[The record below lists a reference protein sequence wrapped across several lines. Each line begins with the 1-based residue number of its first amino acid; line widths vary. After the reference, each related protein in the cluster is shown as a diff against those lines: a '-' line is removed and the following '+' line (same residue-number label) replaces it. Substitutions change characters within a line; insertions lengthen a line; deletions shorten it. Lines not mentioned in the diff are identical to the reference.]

1 MNIKGVFKSMI
12 PLIIGILIGAGFTK
26 NPNVK
31 WIILGYVI
39 FMFIFALIRDKV
51 VKVKQATDKKTAI
64 KEQAWETVQNVGEAT
79 LKGNKIGAN
88 MFDKWYREIAFYLG
102 IALFLSIIVL
112 IVYKLWIWVLVNV
125 LGLIFFTVLN
135 QCQRNTRE
143 IKEFLE
149 YKFKDEAEKL
159 WESQNN

>member
-1 MNIKGVFKSMI
+1 MKIMSILKSMI
-12 PLIIGILIGAGFTK
+12 PLVIGILIGAGLTK

-39 FMFIFALIRDKV
+39 FMFVCSLIREQI
-51 VKVKQATDKKTAI
+51 VKVKEATDKKEAI

-88 MFDKWYREIAFYLG
+88 MFDKWYRELAFYLG
-102 IALFLSIIVL
+102 VSLFLSIIVL
-112 IVYKLWIWVLVNV
+112 GIYKMWIWVLVNV
-125 LGLIFFTVLN
+125 LALIFFTVLN
-135 QCQRNTRE
+135 QVQRSCRE

-149 YKFKDEAEKL
+149 YKFKEEVEKE